1 MSLRPHLMERPE
13 LALLEEHGGVRLGQ
27 LTAKSVELLD
37 AVAIAGHQVAEGPA
51 GSEAN
56 LTQAAKTI
64 ALRQRGQSL
73 GQMAKSYH
81 P

>member
-1 MSLRPHLMERPE
+1 MERPE
-13 LALLEEHGGVRLGQ
+13 LALLEEHGGVRLQ

-37 AVAIAGHQVAEGPA
+37 AVAIARHQVAEGPA